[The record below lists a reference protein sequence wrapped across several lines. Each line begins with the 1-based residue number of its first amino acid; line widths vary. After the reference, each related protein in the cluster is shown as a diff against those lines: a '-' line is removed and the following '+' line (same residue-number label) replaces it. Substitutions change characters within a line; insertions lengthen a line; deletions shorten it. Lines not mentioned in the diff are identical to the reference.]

1 MVEPRG
7 GNGVICLGF
16 DERAVLRTT
25 LGSKRWRRKKD
36 ASSNSDHSYCTGYPS
51 SKRATGGQLSRA
63 SPLTNYHAWR
73 SSERFPGRP
82 PPSVSA
88 GI

>member
-25 LGSKRWRRKKD
+25 LGSKRWRRKKTPLVTQTTLT
-36 ASSNSDHSYCTGYPS
+36 AQ
-51 SKRATGGQLSRA
+51 ATLPQ
-63 SPLTNYHAWR
+63 
-73 SSERFPGRP
+73 SELQAD
-82 PPSVSA
+82 SCHVLLL
-88 GI
+88 